1 MAAVDSSIKKKR
13 KFFFFSFQS
22 LNGEGEGAGHA
33 GASPPRGVT
42 THGPRPA
49 PSTCAGRGGKS
60 RARSDGKGRRR
71 GRLASCR
78 RAAERRGRWAAGR
91 GPGLR
96 DAGTAATFV
105 LTATGRRGFWLRP
118 GLKPG
123 PWAWSRRRQG
133 PPVPRGDSARSRLL
147 LPLPR
152 DQAWPL
158 PLAGYQ
164 RCVVASAGYT
174 LPSGPPASGCSGETE
189 AGSGG
194 AGIRTPPRD
203 VRGVAR
209 LLSPC
214 SAA

>member
-1 MAAVDSSIKKKR
+1 MRHPPAASLRTAPAPPPPPAPAAAERAERARTERAEGAAV
-13 KFFFFSFQS
+13 
-22 LNGEGEGAGHA
+22 
-33 GASPPRGVT
+33 V
-42 THGPRPA
+42 
-49 PSTCAGRGGKS
+49 
-60 RARSDGKGRRR
+60 
-71 GRLASCR
+71 R
-78 RAAERRGRWAAGR
+78 RAAGRRSGGAAGL
-91 GPGLR
+91 PGGGR
-96 DAGTAATFV
+96 ACGTPDAGTAATFV

-133 PPVPRGDSARSRLL
+133 PPVPQGDSARSRLL

-158 PLAGYQ
+158 PLAGCQ

-174 LPSGPPASGCSGETE
+174 LPSGPHARGCSGETE

-209 LLSPC
+209 LLRPC
-214 SAA
+214 SAARCAGGARCDTLTCLGRW